1 MCTCFRSTKWW
12 GSQSSSCSLSS
23 SETSSAASSD
33 EFILHMVSGVVTE
46 KQTSC
51 PEACRALLDTS
62 VLPHRVSRR
71 SSRVIVPHSAL
82 RGKPQQ
88 SLKDGLGDQVCPHK
102 LGRTNGTCKQTRLH
116 HGGNDVSLPTGL
128 PLRGGGPPPSG
139 QGLSRQGR
147 SGMQRRPSVVASGAG
162 C

>member
-1 MCTCFRSTKWW
+1 MCICFRSTKWW

-23 SETSSAASSD
+23 SKTSSAASSD
-33 EFILHMVSGVVTE
+33 EFILHKASGVVME

-71 SSRVIVPHSAL
+71 LSRAIVLHSAL

-88 SLKDGLGDQVCPHK
+88 SLKDGLGDQVRPHK
-102 LGRTNGTCKQTRLH
+102 RGRTNGTCNQTRLH
-116 HGGNDVSLPTGL
+116 HGGDDVSLPTGL
-128 PLRGGGPPPSG
+128 PLRGGGPPPPG
-139 QGLSRQGR
+139 QGLLRQGH
-147 SGMQRRPSVVASGAG
+147 SGEQRRASAAASGAG